1 MSEATVTNGFC
12 GECGEQTDEPTGM
25 EQRKPCPNCG
35 SLSRMAKVHIE
46 EKLELHSHLALE
58 ARSPGESKPFLEQ
71 KTGDSYWRKMGKWMR
86 LNQIIDRRGNRYVK
100 KVEDPNTGEI
110 VRDVDEP
117 LTQHRGFGSAKRKDK
132 P

>member
-1 MSEATVTNGFC
+1 MTNGLC
-12 GECGEQTDEPTGM
+12 GECGELTDEPTGTPV
-25 EQRKPCPNCG
+25 ELRKPCPNCG

-46 EKLELHSHLALE
+46 EKLGLHSDLGLE
-58 ARSPGESKPFLEQ
+58 ARSPGEKKPFLEQ

-86 LNQIIDRRGNRYVK
+86 RNRIIDRRNNRYIK

-117 LTQHRGFGSAKRKDK
+117 LTAHRGRGSAKRKTGQ